1 MKPLGLLFLC
11 AVGAGPSL
19 TGTEA
24 AGLAANCAAGLVAA
38 GVVLVLPSLAV
49 AGGVVLLLPSL
60 AGASLV
66 DYIKGTHVAGCSLE
80 ENSTNKLQF
89 TVLDI
94 TIPCVYP
101 FSFADWA

>member
-1 MKPLGLLFLC
+1 MLFRSVL
-11 AVGAGPSL
+11 PSL
-19 TGTEA
+19 P
-24 AGLAANCAAGLVAA
+24 VAV
-38 GVVLVLPSLAV
+38 GVVLVLSSLA
-49 AGGVVLLLPSL
+49 GVVLLLPSL

-94 TIPCVYP
+94 TISCVYP
-101 FSFADWA
+101 FSFVDWA